1 MENNNLHL
9 VYINPIGKDS
19 NNLYEYEFFFSETP
33 DIVWGQDWN
42 IACPAACENT
52 LPDPETYSEVKTLKT
67 EIPLFCVQQNTC
79 FSIQDCIDG
88 IICLGYFQTDKG
100 VVKFDFSETIYNVI
114 EKIEKMHR
122 NTEHKR
128 TQIKRYK

>member
-19 NNLYEYEFFFSETP
+19 NNLFEYEFFFSETP

-88 IICLGYFQTDKG
+88 VVCLGYFQTDKN

-114 EKIEKMHR
+114 EKIE
-122 NTEHKR
+122 NNNF
-128 TQIKRYK
+128 IFI

>member
-9 VYINPIGKDS
+9 VYINPIGKNS
-19 NNLYEYEFFFSETP
+19 NDLFEYEFFFSETP

-67 EIPLFCVQQNTC
+67 KIPLFCVQQNTC
-79 FSIQDCIDG
+79 FSLQDCIDG
-88 IICLGYFQTDKG
+88 IICLGYEDISDYTEYPEPIRLVFQ
-100 VVKFDFSETIYNVI
+100 FAENYESII
-114 EKIEKMHR
+114 EKLELREIMFE
-122 NTEHKR
+122 N
-128 TQIKRYK
+128 

>member
-19 NNLYEYEFFFSETP
+19 NNLFEYEFFFSETP

-79 FSIQDCIDG
+79 FSLQDCIDG
-88 IICLGYFQTDKG
+88 IVCLGYFQTDKG
-100 VVKFDFSETIYNVI
+100 IVKFDFSETIYNVI
-114 EKIEKMHR
+114 EKIE
-122 NTEHKR
+122 NNNF
-128 TQIKRYK
+128 IFI

>member
-100 VVKFDFSETIYNVI
+100 VVKFDFSEIIYNVI
-114 EKIEKMHR
+114 EKIE
-122 NTEHKR
+122 NNNF
-128 TQIKRYK
+128 IFI

>member
-1 MENNNLHL
+1 MENNSLHL

-114 EKIEKMHR
+114 EKIE
-122 NTEHKR
+122 NNNF
-128 TQIKRYK
+128 IFI

>member
-100 VVKFDFSETIYNVI
+100 VVKFDFSETIYNVN
-114 EKIEKMHR
+114 EKIE
-122 NTEHKR
+122 NNNF
-128 TQIKRYK
+128 IFI

>member
-42 IACPAACENT
+42 IACPVACENT

-67 EIPLFCVQQNTC
+67 EIPLFCVQQNAC

-88 IICLGYFQTDKG
+88 IVCLGYFQTDKN

-114 EKIEKMHR
+114 EKIE
-122 NTEHKR
+122 NNNF
-128 TQIKRYK
+128 IFI

>member
-1 MENNNLHL
+1 MESNNLHL

-52 LPDPETYSEVKTLKT
+52 LPDPETYSEVKILKT

-114 EKIEKMHR
+114 EKIE
-122 NTEHKR
+122 NNNF
-128 TQIKRYK
+128 IFI

>member
-19 NNLYEYEFFFSETP
+19 NNLFEYEFFFSETP

-88 IICLGYFQTDKG
+88 VVCLGYFQTDKG

-114 EKIEKMHR
+114 EKIE
-122 NTEHKR
+122 NNNF
-128 TQIKRYK
+128 IFI

>member
-1 MENNNLHL
+1 MENNSLHL

-88 IICLGYFQTDKG
+88 IVCLGYFQTDKG

-114 EKIEKMHR
+114 EKIE
-122 NTEHKR
+122 NNNF
-128 TQIKRYK
+128 IFI

>member
-1 MENNNLHL
+1 MENNSLHL
-9 VYINPIGKDS
+9 VYINPIGKNS
-19 NNLYEYEFFFSETP
+19 NDLYEYEFFFSETP

-52 LPDPETYSEVKTLKT
+52 LPDPETYSEVKILKT

-79 FSIQDCIDG
+79 FSLQDCIDG

-100 VVKFDFSETIYNVI
+100 VVKFDFSETIYNVV
-114 EKIEKMHR
+114 EKIE
-122 NTEHKR
+122 NNNF
-128 TQIKRYK
+128 IFI

>member
-1 MENNNLHL
+1 MENNSLHL

-19 NNLYEYEFFFSETP
+19 NNLFEYEFFFSETP

-52 LPDPETYSEVKTLKT
+52 LPDPETYTEVKTLKT

-88 IICLGYFQTDKG
+88 IVCLGYFQTDKG

-114 EKIEKMHR
+114 EKIEK
-122 NTEHKR
+122 NNF
-128 TQIKRYK
+128 IFI

>member
-114 EKIEKMHR
+114 EKIE
-122 NTEHKR
+122 NNNNNF
-128 TQIKRYK
+128 IFI

>member
-19 NNLYEYEFFFSETP
+19 NNLFEYEFFFSETP

-79 FSIQDCIDG
+79 FSLQDCIDG

-100 VVKFDFSETIYNVI
+100 VVKFDFSETIYNVV
-114 EKIEKMHR
+114 EKIE
-122 NTEHKR
+122 NNNF
-128 TQIKRYK
+128 IFI

>member
-1 MENNNLHL
+1 MENNSLHL
-9 VYINPIGKDS
+9 VYINPIGKNS
-19 NNLYEYEFFFSETP
+19 NDLYEYEFFFSETP

-42 IACPAACENT
+42 IVCPAACENT
-52 LPDPETYSEVKTLKT
+52 LPDPETYSEVKILKT

-114 EKIEKMHR
+114 EKIE
-122 NTEHKR
+122 NNNF
-128 TQIKRYK
+128 IFI

>member
-100 VVKFDFSETIYNVI
+100 VVKFDFSETIYNVN
-114 EKIEKMHR
+114 EKIE
-122 NTEHKR
+122 NNNNF
-128 TQIKRYK
+128 IFI

>member
-1 MENNNLHL
+1 MENNSLHL
-9 VYINPIGKDS
+9 VYINPIGKNS
-19 NNLYEYEFFFSETP
+19 NDLFEYEFFFSETP

-88 IICLGYFQTDKG
+88 IVCLGYFQTDKG

-114 EKIEKMHR
+114 EKIE
-122 NTEHKR
+122 NNNF
-128 TQIKRYK
+128 IFI

>member
-1 MENNNLHL
+1 MENNSLHL
-9 VYINPIGKDS
+9 VYINPIGKNS
-19 NNLYEYEFFFSETP
+19 NDLYEYEFFFSETP

-52 LPDPETYSEVKTLKT
+52 LPDPETYSEVKILKT

-114 EKIEKMHR
+114 EKIE
-122 NTEHKR
+122 NNNF
-128 TQIKRYK
+128 IFI

>member
-1 MENNNLHL
+1 MENNSLHL

-88 IICLGYFQTDKG
+88 IVCLGYFQTNKS

-114 EKIEKMHR
+114 EKIE
-122 NTEHKR
+122 NNNF
-128 TQIKRYK
+128 IFI

>member
-88 IICLGYFQTDKG
+88 IVCLGYFQTDKG

-114 EKIEKMHR
+114 EKIEK
-122 NTEHKR
+122 NNF
-128 TQIKRYK
+128 IFI

>member
-114 EKIEKMHR
+114 EKIE
-122 NTEHKR
+122 NNNNF
-128 TQIKRYK
+128 IFI

>member
-9 VYINPIGKDS
+9 VYINPIGKNS
-19 NNLYEYEFFFSETP
+19 NDLFEYEFFFSETP

-114 EKIEKMHR
+114 EKIE
-122 NTEHKR
+122 NNNFIFT
-128 TQIKRYK
+128 

>member
-1 MENNNLHL
+1 MENNSLHL
-9 VYINPIGKDS
+9 VYINPIGKNS
-19 NNLYEYEFFFSETP
+19 NDLYEYEFFFSETP

-52 LPDPETYSEVKTLKT
+52 LPNPETYSEVKTLKT

-114 EKIEKMHR
+114 EKIE
-122 NTEHKR
+122 NNNNF
-128 TQIKRYK
+128 IFI

>member
-88 IICLGYFQTDKG
+88 IVCLGYFQTDKN

-114 EKIEKMHR
+114 EKIE
-122 NTEHKR
+122 NNNF
-128 TQIKRYK
+128 IFI